1 MSVEAP
7 AGEKG
12 SPKRLFVPSLVLAVF
27 ATGTAGAV
35 LTLFLPEI
43 AETFLGSTSRASIGV
58 AGQTSAVNNTAEVVL
73 AFLMSIMAVR
83 FRHKWLLLAGSV
95 LVAFSSFGTFFAPDF
110 FTFQIFFAMEG
121 AGSVIVS
128 ILAFTL
134 IGDTLPFNKKP
145 RAISYV
151 SASLILSGLIGMIV
165 LYFLGSVA
173 GWRSGFLIL
182 GVPLSIAGL
191 ILVFFGVQSK
201 SRAQQT
207 RTDKG
212 AYVRAFKQ
220 VLLNKSAFS
229 CLIGRMVASMS
240 VVGLFVLTFYRQQL
254 LLSQGWAL
262 GIALIN
268 GGLFVIGSL
277 AGGLLINRFGSKPVT
292 VVCGFISGVLT
303 AAFFSMPNLWL
314 TMAFNFA
321 SVIIGACVIPAIICL
336 TVDQVP
342 GSRVTMLSIHRIVG
356 NAGDA
361 IGAAVGGAILALF
374 SWQVL
379 GIGFGAFMIASA
391 AIFLFLVK
399 QPTET

>member
-1 MSVEAP
+1 MSVETP
-7 AGEKG
+7 VGEKE
-12 SPKRLFVPSLVLAVF
+12 SPKRLFVPSLALAVF

-43 AETFLGSTSRASIGV
+43 ANTFLGSTSRAAIGV
-58 AGQTSAVNNTAEVVL
+58 AGQTSTVNNTAEVVL
-73 AFLMSIMAVR
+73 AFLMSILAIR
-83 FRHKWLLLAGSV
+83 FRHKWLLLAGAV
-95 LVAFSSFGTFFAPDF
+95 LVAFSSLGSFLAPDF

-121 AGSVIVS
+121 AGSVMVS

-145 RAISYV
+145 RAISYM

-165 LYFLGSVA
+165 LYFLGNVA
-173 GWRSGFLIL
+173 GWRSGFLL
-182 GVPLSIAGL
+182 VGLPLSIAGL
-191 ILVFFGVQSK
+191 ILVSFGVQSK
-201 SRAQQT
+201 SHAQQT
-207 RTDKG
+207 RIDKG

-229 CLIGRMVASMS
+229 CLIGRMVGSAS

-254 LLSQGWAL
+254 SLSQGWAL

-268 GGLFVIGSL
+268 GVLFVIGSL
-277 AGGLLINRFGSKPVT
+277 VGGLLINRFGSKSVT
-292 VVCGFISGVLT
+292 VICGFISGVLT

-314 TMAFNFA
+314 TLAFNFA

-336 TVDQVP
+336 TVDQAP
-342 GSRVTMLSIHRIVG
+342 ESRGTMLSIHRIVG
-356 NAGDA
+356 NAGEA
-361 IGAAVGGAILALF
+361 IGAAVGGALIALF
-374 SWQVL
+374 SFQVF
-379 GIGFGAFMIASA
+379 GIGCGAFMIASA
-391 AIFLFLVK
+391 LIFLFLVK